1 MRAQTDIGTGT
12 FGKLG
17 TIEELEDLK
26 LENKSLKTDI
36 R

>member
-12 FGKLG
+12 FGKIG
-17 TIEELEDLK
+17 TVVEVEDLK
-26 LENKSLKTDI
+26 QENKSLRADL